1 MRIAPKGCAQ
11 RTLLFNLGAAT
22 MSDDTQFEN
31 FKTSLGNFMNHTSSL
46 VDHMLSDENATAHLA
61 PLIPWV
67 SEAMSASVDAEFLEE
82 IAMAYWSHMGMTA
95 TSTPARL
102 KIMELDG
109 LSEAINQSLRGTSG
123 ANHTS
128 AQNSLLNLCAL
139 TVAGLLDGIGDM
151 FPWVNGILRSTMGAI
166 HVARNR
172 V

>member
-1 MRIAPKGCAQ
+1 
-11 RTLLFNLGAAT
+11 
-22 MSDDTQFEN
+22 MSDDTQFET
-31 FKTSLGNFMNHTSSL
+31 FKTSLGNFMNHTSNL
-46 VDHMLSDENATAHLA
+46 VDHMLSDEAATEHLA

-67 SEAMSASVDAEFLEE
+67 SEAMSASIDPKFLEE

-102 KIMELDG
+102 KIMELEG
-109 LSEAINQSLRGTSG
+109 LSEAINQSLKG
-123 ANHTS
+123 ALGCNLLS
-128 AQNSLLNLCAL
+128 AQTSLLNLCAL

-166 HVARNR
+166 DVARNR